1 MSYNDLSEDRKLDI
15 VSFGEP
21 TLMFFL
27 APMRENG
34 ALNEKGV
41 SETVE
46 HFRKKDRYAAEL
58 ASFLCKPY
66 EKGNKFQCGIMNM
79 VTADKVYF
87 VLPNEW
93 NAPAV
98 TLQNDASLSELPDRL
113 DYFLERTFDGFLPL
127 GNRQGSPLKGQSIY
141 VISLGVKLD
150 DVDENLQNLISLS
163 EIV

>member
-1 MSYNDLSEDRKLDI
+1 
-15 VSFGEP
+15 
-21 TLMFFL
+21 
-27 APMRENG
+27 
-34 ALNEKGV
+34 
-41 SETVE
+41 
-46 HFRKKDRYAAEL
+46 
-58 ASFLCKPY
+58 
-66 EKGNKFQCGIMNM
+66 MNM

-163 EIV
+163 ELV